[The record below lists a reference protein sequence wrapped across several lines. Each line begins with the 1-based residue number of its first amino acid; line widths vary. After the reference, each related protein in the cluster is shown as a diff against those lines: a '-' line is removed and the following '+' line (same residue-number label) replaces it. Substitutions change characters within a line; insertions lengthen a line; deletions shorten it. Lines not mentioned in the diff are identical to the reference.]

1 MDTKV
6 LGRVWAS
13 TPETPNIDP
22 GVSKYQLGWVA
33 EIPVYQMLNFMDN
46 RHDTNTLSLA
56 ERGVF
61 QWGSDINYKQNAIA
75 WDEVDGYIYVS
86 KVNLPSTTSR
96 PGLNTAQWEKS
107 SIQITRKQYDDEVAA
122 WNAHIANVANPHQL
136 TCAILDTY
144 TRAEIDAKVAGVQA
158 NIDNHITN
166 QSNPHN
172 TTATQVG
179 AVPVTGGT
187 FIGEVTH
194 KAVKTGFGPRYDLQ
208 YITSDDAG
216 MFLHLNNVKLGINV
230 NSVGVVVD
238 ENGVESRIL
247 SEHEYVAVRI
257 QQDPLYVPPVYDLAI
272 DLKNRVTMRVGMGE
286 TTFTAP
292 AGRGYTD
299 KSGKASTAA
308 LNEPRFTNKGLLLDA
323 AATEVLSI
331 PTNNNLKNFAAYS
344 ISIDVEPVTSSSNAW
359 IAKWLCGS
367 TECGFLKTST
377 NDLRYYYSEGG
388 VQKYLTLQSG
398 ANSNSWVGIGCRLT
412 VAVSNTGTRGFFNGQ
427 LVASTGVATNLVT
440 GDDIKLSYSGNAW
453 FSIIKIWAKALTN
466 EQASNA

>member
-75 WDEVDGYIYVS
+75 WDETDGYIYVS
-86 KVNLPSTTSR
+86 KVASPSTSTR
-96 PGLNTAQWEKS
+96 PGLNTSQWEKS
-107 SIQITRKQYDDEVAA
+107 AIQITRKQYDDEVAA

-136 TCAILDTY
+136 TCAILNTY
-144 TRAEIDAKVAGVQA
+144 TRPEIDAMFASTDSEI
-158 NIDNHITN
+158 NSHITDT
-166 QSNPHN
+166 SNPHH
-172 TTATQVG
+172 TTAAQVG
-179 AVPVTGGT
+179 AVPITGGT
-187 FIGEVTH
+187 YEGEVTH
-194 KAVKTGFGPRYDLQ
+194 KAVKTGFGPRYDTQ
-208 YITSDDAG
+208 YITSDDVG
-216 MFLHLNNVKLGINV
+216 MFLHLNNVKLGINANSEGVFV
-230 NSVGVVVD
+230 NESGT
-238 ENGVESRIL
+238 ESRIL
-247 SEHEYVAVRI
+247 SEHEYVMVRT

-299 KSGKASTAA
+299 KSGKASTAG
-308 LNEPRFTNKGLLLDA
+308 LNEPRFTNKGLFIDQ

-344 ISIDVEPVTSSSNAW
+344 ISMDVEPGTSASNAW
-359 IAKWLCGS
+359 IARWLCGS
-367 TECGFLKTST
+367 IECGFYKTNT
-377 NDLRYYYSEGG
+377 DQLRYYYSEGG
-388 VQKYLTLQSG
+388 VQKYLTLQADSTK
-398 ANSNSWVGIGCRLT
+398 WVGIGCRLT
-412 VAVSNTGTRGFFNGQ
+412 VAVSNTGVRAFYNGI
-427 LVASTGVATNLVT
+427 LVASTGTATNLVT
-440 GDDIKLSYSGNAW
+440 GDDIKLSYSGSAW
-453 FSIIKIWAKALTN
+453 FSVIKIWAKALTN